1 MITVSNLTTFINV
14 YLEVTLN
21 GCTSAAR
28 DMATAGVLPT
38 LVAPV
43 VVLDSAGTNFL
54 IFSWNAVANATG
66 YQVSVNGGTTWSTPS
81 SGPTGL
87 THTITGLALGTTV
100 NLQVQALGG
109 CLPAISAAVP
119 GTTITDQVFIPNSF
133 TPNGD
138 GLNDVLRVYSNVIRS
153 LKFMVFNQWGEKIT
167 ESTNQN
173 NVWDGT
179 FKGKA
184 QPSGVYMYVSEI
196 TLNTG
201 EKIIRKGS
209 INLVR

>member
-1 MITVSNLTTFINV
+1 
-14 YLEVTLN
+14 
-21 GCTSAAR
+21 
-28 DMATAGVLPT
+28 
-38 LVAPV
+38 
-43 VVLDSAGTNFL
+43 
-54 IFSWNAVANATG
+54 
-66 YQVSVNGGTTWSTPS
+66 
-81 SGPTGL
+81 
-87 THTITGLALGTTV
+87 
-100 NLQVQALGG
+100 
-109 CLPAISAAVP
+109 
-119 GTTITDQVFIPNSF
+119 
-133 TPNGD
+133 
-138 GLNDVLRVYSNVIRS
+138 
-153 LKFMVFNQWGEKIT
+153 MVFNQWGEKIT